1 MASPQPNAAVLWAV
15 WRRLYSL
22 YCTLARECVI
32 EAQPCADLEDALHT
46 PSAEAVVEAEKWFA
60 GMDTRIH
67 IHHLRHFAQT
77 SSLMTEQAL
86 SDLLLHSLNK
96 RRHTP
101 DDRDK
106 VDFLLVQIFS
116 MRVPSRIAD
125 SDLSLDAASKI
136 LEPVLGP
143 ITGKPPAFMKD
154 LDELVTEAARAKNL
168 NSLFTSRII
177 ERSREVKLSCGDQFF
192 DPIVMAAFARFG
204 FLIRR
209 SFFGLMQQ
217 DLNVILDGLREL
229 ENRGVTTIDCR
240 KAQFSAEEPISRI
253 RLICLSWRVMFQAE
267 YSSGQPL
274 CLLVDLRTAVEAAL
288 VQTAKSAAAVAHT
301 KAAAAS
307 GIPGRHGA

>member
-1 MASPQPNAAVLWAV
+1 MVSPESNTAVLWAAR
-15 WRRLYSL
+15 RRLYPL
-22 YCTLARECVI
+22 YHTLAREFVI
-32 EAQPCADLEDALHT
+32 DTQSCADLEDALHT
-46 PSAEAVVEAEKWFA
+46 PSAESVVEAEKWFA
-60 GMDTRIH
+60 GMDARIH

-96 RRHTP
+96 KQRTP

-125 SDLSLDAASKI
+125 SDLSLDAATKI

-143 ITGKPPAFMKD
+143 ITGNPPAFMKD
-154 LDELVTEAARAKNL
+154 LDELVTETNRARNL
-168 NSLFTSRII
+168 NALFTSRII

-192 DPIVMAAFARFG
+192 EPIVMTAFARFG

-217 DLNVILDGLREL
+217 DLNLTLDGLREL

-240 KAQFSAEEPISRI
+240 KAQFSAEEPIARI
-253 RLICLSWRVMFQAE
+253 RMICLSWRVMFQAE

-274 CLLVDLRTAVEAAL
+274 CLLVDLRTAVESAL
-288 VQTAKSAAAVAHT
+288 VQTAKAGSAVARTKTAVASAA
-301 KAAAAS
+301 
-307 GIPGRHGA
+307 PGRHGT

>member
-1 MASPQPNAAVLWAV
+1 
-15 WRRLYSL
+15 
-22 YCTLARECVI
+22 VI
-32 EAQPCADLEDALHT
+32 A
-46 PSAEAVVEAEKWFA
+46 AEKWFA

-77 SSLMTEQAL
+77 SSLMTEQAIE
-86 SDLLLHSLNK
+86 DLLLHFLNK
-96 RRHTP
+96 KQRTA

-125 SDLSLDAASKI
+125 ADLTLDAAAKI

-143 ITGKPPAFMKD
+143 ITGEPPVFMKE
-154 LDELVTEAARAKNL
+154 LDELVAESSRAKNL

-177 ERSREVKLSCGDQFF
+177 ERSREAKLACRDEFF

-209 SFFGLMQQ
+209 GFFGLMQQ
-217 DLNVILDGLREL
+217 DLNVVLDGLREL

-240 KAQFSAEEPISRI
+240 KAQFSAEEPITRI
-253 RLICLSWRVMFQAE
+253 RMICLSWRVMFQAE

-288 VQTAKSAAAVAHT
+288 VQTAKSVAAAHT
-301 KAAAAS
+301 KAAAAA